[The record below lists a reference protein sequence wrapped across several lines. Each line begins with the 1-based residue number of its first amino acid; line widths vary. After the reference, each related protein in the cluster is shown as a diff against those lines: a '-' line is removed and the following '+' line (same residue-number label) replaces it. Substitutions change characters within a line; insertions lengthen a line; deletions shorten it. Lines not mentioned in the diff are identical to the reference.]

1 YSPIIRTLRLTSFAE
16 IVEAVLHSVV
26 RRSGIASAAAH
37 RARRVASRAASADDR
52 RARRRVS
59 RRSRHRA
66 SSDGHPRRRRADR
79 ASSRPRNVRR
89 SRARR
94 YAALAARDVARRAL
108 DDVRRQ
114 RSQAPH
120 DRRYDRRA
128 AARPERRDPGC
139 ALPLHA
145 PRAQPRRDAVRAH
158 RHLPRGRRI
167 PPRPEAFP
175 ERDRHPVAALPSRRR
190 DRARVAAAAHRRGG
204 RRDGAPSRD
213 PGELAGRRG
222 AARVLRP
229 GRTRDL
235 LRRGDLPRRLH
246 PPRDRPV
253 AVSAIAEVRSYAF
266 RAPVQHPVRTSFGT
280 MRERPM
286 VLVRV
291 APDDGAFGWG
301 EIWCNYPSCAA
312 EHRAR
317 LLVELVAPLL
327 LGRSPD
333 DPAATWNELTQRTAV
348 LAIQCGEPGPIAQ
361 TLAGVE
367 IALWDLLAR
376 RAGAPL
382 WRFLGGDGDEI
393 GVYASGLNPD
403 EPERQAERALET
415 GFRAVKLKVGFGIER
430 DVRNARALRALCGR
444 DVAVM
449 VDANQAWDVDTAIR
463 AACALDECAL
473 AWLEEPLR
481 ADRPSSDWRAIAD
494 ATAIPLAAG
503 ENITSAEAFVAA
515 YTDGAVAVVQPDVA
529 KWGGLGAC
537 RTIAR

>member
-1 YSPIIRTLRLTSFAE
+1 M
-16 IVEAVLHSVV
+16 
-26 RRSGIASAAAH
+26 
-37 RARRVASRAASADDR
+37 
-52 RARRRVS
+52 
-59 RRSRHRA
+59 
-66 SSDGHPRRRRADR
+66 
-79 ASSRPRNVRR
+79 
-89 SRARR
+89 
-94 YAALAARDVARRAL
+94 
-108 DDVRRQ
+108 
-114 RSQAPH
+114 
-120 DRRYDRRA
+120 
-128 AARPERRDPGC
+128 
-139 ALPLHA
+139 
-145 PRAQPRRDAVRAH
+145 
-158 RHLPRGRRI
+158 
-167 PPRPEAFP
+167 
-175 ERDRHPVAALPSRRR
+175 
-190 DRARVAAAAHRRGG
+190 
-204 RRDGAPSRD
+204 
-213 PGELAGRRG
+213 
-222 AARVLRP
+222 
-229 GRTRDL
+229 
-235 LRRGDLPRRLH
+235 
-246 PPRDRPV
+246 
-253 AVSAIAEVRSYAF
+253 SAIAEVRSYAF

-291 APDDGAFGWG
+291 ATDDGAFGWG

-537 RTIAR
+537 RTIARAARAAGRRYCPHYLGGGVGLLASAHLLAAVGGDGLLEIDVNENALRTLLAGPVNEVREGRVHVGDAPGLGVVPDLAQLEPYLVEQHAAA